1 MPELTLR
8 AESVLGDRTDK
19 IIERRSFALEVDE

>member
-19 IIERRSFALEVDE
+19 IIERSFALEVDQ